1 MGRNKDLRK
10 KIAGRRRMI
19 ERHEEKIRGELAK
32 ANPDEALVAH
42 WRGEIEAVKEKV
54 ADLTRRLERN
64 W

>member
-1 MGRNKDLRK
+1 
-10 KIAGRRRMI
+10 MI
-19 ERHEEKIRGELAK
+19 ERHEGKIRAELAK
-32 ANPDEALVAH
+32 ANPDEALIAH

>member
-1 MGRNKDLRK
+1 
-10 KIAGRRRMI
+10 MI

-42 WRGEIEAVKEKV
+42 WRGEIEAAKEKV

-64 W
+64 WYVYGH

>member
-19 ERHEEKIRGELAK
+19 ERHEEKIRAELSK
-32 ANPDEALVAH
+32 PLPDESLIAH
-42 WRGEIEAVKEKV
+42 WRSEIEAVEQKITE
-54 ADLTRRLERN
+54 LTRRLERN

>member
-10 KIAGRRRMI
+10 KIAGWRRVI
-19 ERHEEKIRGELAK
+19 EQHEEKIRAELSK
-32 ANPDEALVAH
+32 PRPDGSLIEH
-42 WRGEIEAVKEKV
+42 WRSEIQAVEVKI